1 MSQRKELSMTV
12 ENSMKR
18 ELLQKKIFQKNMSIL
33 DKYGIYIYICIYME
47 KIYFHTHM
55 EKFALKIG

>member
-18 ELLQKKIFQKNMSIL
+18 ELLQQKIFQKKMSIL
-33 DKYGIYIYICIYME
+33 DKYGIYIYMHIYG
-47 KIYFHTHM
+47 KKYIFPYTYRKVFP
-55 EKFALKIG
+55 

>member
-33 DKYGIYIYICIYME
+33 DKYGIYIHIYMH
-47 KIYFHTHM
+47 IYGKNIFPYTYG
-55 EKFALKIG
+55 KVCP